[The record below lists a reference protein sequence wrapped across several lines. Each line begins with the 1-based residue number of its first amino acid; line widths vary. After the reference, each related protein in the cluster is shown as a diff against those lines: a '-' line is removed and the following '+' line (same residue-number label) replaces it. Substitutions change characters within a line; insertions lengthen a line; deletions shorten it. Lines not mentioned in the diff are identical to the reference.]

1 MERASKLLDA
11 APEAAARIVAL
22 GALDEACAAAE
33 RLRDEADVEALHD
46 FRVALRR
53 FRSYLRG
60 YRTLLEDSVTKRH
73 RRDLR
78 ELAAETTVARDTEV
92 QLGWLGAQ
100 TEQVRPAHRPALAWL
115 VERLEQRH
123 REAYAGVRGETL
135 RRFVAIEPKLRARLS
150 RYVARLEEQTPRR
163 TFAAEAGELVRQAG
177 EALQAG
183 LAAVRSPADVEA
195 AHEARIL
202 AKRLRYLLEPL
213 RATDVGEETTD
224 LVKHLKGLQDILG
237 ELHDAHVLS
246 QELASAQI
254 ESATERVR
262 RLHDALYVETG
273 AEQEPKLPR
282 DLRAGLL
289 AIDRH
294 VRDRLQDLFGALEAE
309 WLGQRFAPFQQELA
323 ALADSLLACGAR
335 HLEIERK
342 YLLRD
347 LPRDLPAVD
356 GAVETA
362 EIHQGWLPGDAVRER
377 LRRVDAN
384 DTARFYRTI
393 KVGTGIA
400 RLELEDETDA
410 DLFETLWPLTEG
422 RRVRKRRHKVRDGER
437 QWEIDE
443 FLDRDLV
450 LAEVELP
457 STDAA
462 VELPEWLR
470 PHVVRE
476 VTGEAEYKNE
486 NLAR

>member
-1 MERASKLLDA
+1 MEHAAKLLDA

-22 GALDEACAAAE
+22 GALDQACAAAG
-33 RLRDEADVEALHD
+33 RLRDETDDEALHD

-53 FRSYLRG
+53 FRSFLRG
-60 YRTLLEDSVTKRH
+60 YRHLLEDSVAKKH
-73 RRDLR
+73 RRALR
-78 ELAAETTVARDTEV
+78 DLAAETNVARDTEV
-92 QLGWLGAQ
+92 QLAWLSGQ
-100 TEQVRPAHRPALAWL
+100 TGQVRSAHRPALDWL

-135 RRFVAIEPKLRARLS
+135 RRFDEIEPRLRERLS
-150 RYVARLEEQTPRR
+150 RYVASLEEPAPRR
-163 TFAAEAGELVRQAG
+163 MFAAEAGELVRHAG
-177 EALQAG
+177 AALHAG
-183 LAAVRSPADVEA
+183 LAEVRSPADVET

-213 RATDVGEETTD
+213 RATGVGEETAA

-237 ELHDAHVLS
+237 EVHDAHVLS

-262 RLHDALYVETG
+262 RLHEALYVEGG
-273 AEQEPKLPR
+273 ARQESKPPR

-289 AIDRH
+289 VIDRN
-294 VRDRLQDLFGALEAE
+294 VRDRLQSLFGALQAD
-309 WLGQRFAPFQQELA
+309 WLGDRFAPFQQELT
-323 ALADSLLACGAR
+323 ALADSLLAWGSR

-342 YLLRD
+342 YLLRR
-347 LPRDLPAVD
+347 LPPLERAF
-356 GAVETA
+356 ETA
-362 EIHQGWLPGDAVRER
+362 EILQGWLPGDEVRER

-384 DTARFYRTI
+384 GTPRFYRTI
-393 KVGTGIA
+393 KAGTGLA

-410 DLFETLWPLTEG
+410 GLFETLWPLTEG
-422 RRVRKRRHKVRDGER
+422 RRVRKRRHKVREGER
-437 QWEIDE
+437 VWEIDE

-457 STDAA
+457 STHAT
-462 VELPEWLR
+462 VELPAWLR
-470 PHVVRE
+470 PHVVRD

-486 NLAR
+486 NRAR

>member
-1 MERASKLLDA
+1 MERAPKLLDA
-11 APEAAARIVAL
+11 APEAAARIVAI

-33 RLRDEADVEALHD
+33 RLRDETDTEALHD

-53 FRSYLRG
+53 FRSFLRG
-60 YRTLLEDSVTKRH
+60 FRTLLEDSVTKRH
-73 RRDLR
+73 RRALR
-78 ELAAETTVARDTEV
+78 DLAAQTTVARDTEV
-92 QLGWLGAQ
+92 QLAWLGGQ
-100 TEQVRPAHRPALAWL
+100 TEQLRPVHRPALAWL
-115 VERLEQRH
+115 VQRLEQRH

-135 RRFVAIEPKLRARLS
+135 RRFVEVEPKLRGRLS
-150 RYVARLEEQTPRR
+150 RYVARIEERTPRR
-163 TFAAEAGELVRQAG
+163 AFATEAGELVRHAG
-177 EALQAG
+177 LALQAG

-213 RATDVGEETTD
+213 RTTDVGEEATA
-224 LVKHLKGLQDILG
+224 LVKHLKGVQDILG

-254 ESATERVR
+254 EIATERVR
-262 RLHDALYVETG
+262 QLHEALYVELGTG
-273 AEQEPKLPR
+273 QEPRLPR
-282 DLRAGLL
+282 DPRAGLL
-289 AIDRH
+289 AIDRQ
-294 VRDRLQDLFGALEAE
+294 VRDRLLELFRALQAE
-309 WLGQRFAPFQQELA
+309 WLGDRFDPFQQELT
-323 ALADSLLACGAR
+323 ALADSLLAWGSR

-342 YLLRD
+342 YLLRG
-347 LPRDLPAVD
+347 LPPLQ

-362 EIHQGWLPGDAVRER
+362 EILQGWLPGDEVRER
-377 LRRVDAN
+377 LRRVDAKG
-384 DTARFYRTI
+384 ASHFYRTI
-393 KVGTGIA
+393 KAGTGIA
-400 RLELEDETDA
+400 RVELEDETDA

-422 RRVRKRRHKVRDGER
+422 RRVRKRRHKVREGER
-437 QWEIDE
+437 EWEIDE

-457 STDAA
+457 SADTP
-462 VELPEWLR
+462 VEPPEWLR

>member
-1 MERASKLLDA
+1 MEHAGKLLDA

-33 RLRDEADVEALHD
+33 RLRDEADDEALHD

-60 YRTLLEDSVTKRH
+60 YRALLEDSVTKKH
-73 RRDLR
+73 RRALR
-78 ELAAETTVARDTEV
+78 DLAAETTVARDTEV
-92 QLGWLGAQ
+92 QLEWLSGQ
-100 TEQVRPAHRPALAWL
+100 TERVRSAHRPALAWL

-135 RRFVAIEPKLRARLS
+135 RRFVEIEPKLRERLL
-150 RYVARLEEQTPRR
+150 RYVARLEESTPRR
-163 TFAAEAGELVRQAG
+163 VFASEAGELVRLAG
-177 EALQAG
+177 EALHAG

-213 RATDVGEETTD
+213 RATDVGEETTA

-262 RLHDALYVETG
+262 QLHEALYVERV
-273 AEQEPKLPR
+273 AEQEPKVPR

-289 AIDRH
+289 GIDRN
-294 VRDRLQDLFGALEAE
+294 VRDRLQSLFGALQAQ
-309 WLGQRFAPFQQELA
+309 WLGEQFAPFQQELT
-323 ALADSLLACGAR
+323 ALASSLRAWGSR

-347 LPRDLPAVD
+347 LPPLGA
-356 GAVETA
+356 AVETA
-362 EIHQGWLPGDAVRER
+362 EIIQGWLPGDEVRER

-384 DTARFYRTI
+384 GTPRFYRTI
-393 KVGTGIA
+393 KAGTGIA
-400 RLELEDETDA
+400 RVELEDETDA

-422 RRVRKRRHKVRDGER
+422 RRVRKRRHKIREGER
-437 QWEIDE
+437 VWEIDE

-457 STDAA
+457 SAEAT

-476 VTGEAEYKNE
+476 VTGESEYKNE